1 MCVGLP
7 PAITAPLSRR
17 TLVRSMFLFTMVLEC
32 EFIKMLF
39 VIQVEP
45 GTASLISAS
54 INQCP
59 RGQSEYRNFFL
70 LISEFSFACVRCIWQ
85 CPGQSLYH
93 QCEAGKWSDQPGQT
107 RWAEQT
113 EQYKSWQPCS
123 CPLSE
128 MIKIWDIKYDYMY
141 ITGKSLAE
149 HLHSHRQSNIKCCC
163 FWS

>member
-1 MCVGLP
+1 MTETGRSHSSVSSTQTAVRWRRTVTTATPGQVRSRLTLRELVTCSQQVCVGLP

-17 TLVRSMFLFTMVLEC
+17 TSVRSMFLFTMVLEC

-39 VIQVEP
+39 VIQVGP

-107 RWAEQT
+107 R
-113 EQYKSWQPCS
+113 
-123 CPLSE
+123 
-128 MIKIWDIKYDYMY
+128 
-141 ITGKSLAE
+141 
-149 HLHSHRQSNIKCCC
+149 
-163 FWS
+163 